1 MKRTQ
6 NSDSKPH
13 VKKQNLTSRTEVRRK
28 SLKYLF
34 LETHCIFVRQEI
46 KQLRSAVVRKK
57 EEKRFEETKEK
68 IEKRPEVRNTS
79 SQTYGRG
86 GSFRRQKRER

>member
-1 MKRTQ
+1 V
-6 NSDSKPH
+6 NSIQS
-13 VKKQNLTSRTEVRRK
+13 Q
-28 SLKYLF
+28 
-34 LETHCIFVRQEI
+34 RQEI
-46 KQLRSAVVRKK
+46 QQLRSAVVRKK

-86 GSFRRQKRER
+86 GSFRRQKRERPAQTSSSTDESSPGCTPRPVRHPGEGEPPGLAR

>member
-1 MKRTQ
+1 M
-6 NSDSKPH
+6 
-13 VKKQNLTSRTEVRRK
+13 
-28 SLKYLF
+28 
-34 LETHCIFVRQEI
+34 
-46 KQLRSAVVRKK
+46 VRKK
-57 EEKRFEETKEK
+57 EEKKFGETKEK